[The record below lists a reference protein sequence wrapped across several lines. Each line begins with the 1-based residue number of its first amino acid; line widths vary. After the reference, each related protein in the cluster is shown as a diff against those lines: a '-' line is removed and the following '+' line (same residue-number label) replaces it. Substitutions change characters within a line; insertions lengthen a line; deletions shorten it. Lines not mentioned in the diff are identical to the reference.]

1 MTLLLFK
8 FVPDYFVYNIVRFV
22 PGLFGVSH
30 GTIQFIFRFVP
41 GLFGVSHGAIQFM
54 AYEDLK
60 NRYLNYYNLPLSS
73 K

>member
-1 MTLLLFK
+1 MHEETVNAKSANFSESKCCFL
-8 FVPDYFVYNIVRFV
+8 
-22 PGLFGVSH
+22 
-30 GTIQFIFRFVP
+30 FRFVP